1 MLIRLIAF
9 TFLEEKTHLALLSQ
23 ITSTSKIKFSL
34 SDKLVS
40 QDKSQEESLKWTQ
53 IFFHSNFEKRT
64 IRRSRF
70 RPKQKL

>member
-23 ITSTSKIKFSL
+23 ITSTSKVKFSL

-53 IFFHSNFEKRT
+53 ILKNAPSADRGLGLNK
-64 IRRSRF
+64 SF
-70 RPKQKL
+70 RYI